1 MRYWKSL
8 EISAYAQL
16 IERLESEGG
25 LPSSGT
31 LIQMPHRG
39 STKGQHRVSY
49 MGKRVTF
56 YMGAEDPDMK
66 ERLRRRGELCST
78 LVVNGCNQV
87 DHVSAST
94 LELLDASGCFHNQKA
109 VLVGSHAFGV
119 LGNLLGVTWESDMVA
134 TEDIDLGR
142 FIRLAGTSPIDVGD
156 KLKQADFRAIP
167 NLDHKN
173 PPTSFK
179 HDRSGMKIDF
189 LTPMIGKP
197 TSKPA
202 KLSGMDVHAERLR
215 FFEYL
220 ITDPVQ
226 GVVITKHGILVRVP
240 QPARYA
246 FHKCLIAPRRTATH
260 EAKRKKDISQAEALF
275 GVLMERTPYQ
285 IQDAWAALAW
295 KDKAK
300 DGLSMM
306 REDVREELL
315 SIIS

>member
-16 IERLESEGG
+16 IERLESEAG

-31 LIQMPHRG
+31 VMQVPHREG
-39 STKGQHRVSY
+39 TKGQHRISY

-56 YMGAEDPDMK
+56 YIATDDPNMK

-119 LGNLLGVTWESDMVA
+119 LGNLLGATWNSDMVA

-142 FIRLAGTSPIDVGD
+142 FIRLAGTNPIDIVD
-156 KLKQADFRAIP
+156 KLKQANFRAIP
-167 NLDHKN
+167 SLDHSN

-179 HDRSGMKIDF
+179 HDKSGMKIDF
-189 LTPMIGKP
+189 LTPMLGKP
-197 TSKPA
+197 TSRPA
-202 KLSGMDVHAERLR
+202 KLSGMEVHAERLR

-220 ITDPVQ
+220 ITDPIQ
-226 GVVITKHGILVRVP
+226 GAVITRYGILVQVP

-246 FHKCLIAPRRTATH
+246 FHKCLIAPRRIATY

-275 GVLMERTPYQ
+275 GVLVERTPSQ
-285 IQDAWAALAW
+285 IQEAWDALAW

-306 REDVREELL
+306 REDIREEIL
-315 SIIS
+315 SIIN